1 MVRSEG
7 LPEQFHFLSGKPA
20 SEKGEK
26 GGKNEEAAEPSLTLD
41 RVNVAVEQLGTT
53 LRVPLG
59 EATLVGGLTREPS
72 ADQAPAAAAPQLY
85 LFIEV
90 TAK

>member
-1 MVRSEG
+1 MVRSDG
-7 LPEQFHFLSGKPA
+7 QGEQIHFLSGKPA
-20 SEKGEK
+20 GEKGDK
-26 GGKNEEAAEPSLTLD
+26 GGKNEGAAEPSVTLD

-53 LRVPLG
+53 LRLPLG

-72 ADQAPAAAAPQLY
+72 ADQAHAAAAPQLY